1 MKTIAIFH
9 HRDEMREAKTL
20 VAALRPLVELDKFK
34 LWLEEESI
42 TAYGDRSTQAQ
53 NVIAEALAVIVVVGP
68 QGVDQEF
75 ENLVRGAIE
84 QRIAKDGPAFG
95 RMTVLLQDAREP
107 PALLERWVRAMVPGV
122 DFRAAAEEILKFLA
136 LRPRWS
142 LRLKIEDA
150 VRVFPEGP
158 QKHDLVDHFKA
169 VAQTLADG
177 KPLTIMVGP
186 YASVEAADDGS
197 CPSLIRQR
205 LIGLINLRGMLGPH
219 WAAGEAAGIAPLL
232 WQDHLAT
239 LCLLSGRTRNQV
251 AKLIA
256 DAVGA
261 AHGDAA
267 GAPGALFQAIG
278 ALVAQLKRTGLPR
291 YAGVPAV
298 TILTVCPG
306 LRAERALVANGCE
319 FERVAFLL
327 SGNASPEL
335 HHRAYRPLPLHI
347 ERAGQGEPF
356 YMPDEEEPRAADDL
370 DFVRVVKLFGSR
382 DLDGGVPSGDLGQ
395 AYGVM
400 GQLTRQL
407 ENFVTAAGTGPYLM
421 LGGGL
426 GTPPLQVAHALLLR
440 ASLEKPV
447 SRPRLAIVPA
457 HSASRDPLR
466 QLESGRLAHL
476 TGILNS
482 GLDRLEIVEGDPIAF
497 LDALAVAFGRQPL
510 VEAA

>member
-1 MKTIAIFH
+1 
-9 HRDEMREAKTL
+9 
-20 VAALRPLVELDKFK
+20 
-34 LWLEEESI
+34 
-42 TAYGDRSTQAQ
+42 
-53 NVIAEALAVIVVVGP
+53 
-68 QGVDQEF
+68 
-75 ENLVRGAIE
+75 
-84 QRIAKDGPAFG
+84 
-95 RMTVLLQDAREP
+95 
-107 PALLERWVRAMVPGV
+107 V

-150 VRVFPEGP
+150 VRVFPEGSE
-158 QKHDLVDHFKA
+158 KDDLVDHFKA

-205 LIGLINLRGMLGPH
+205 LIGLIKDKTLRGMLGPH
-219 WAAGEAAGIAPLL
+219 WAAGKAPGIAPLL

-239 LCLLSGRTRNQV
+239 LCLLYGRTRNQI

-267 GAPGALFQAIG
+267 GAPGGLFQAIG

-298 TILTVCPG
+298 TILRCVPAYARNGRSSPMAASSKEWHSCWAETRHPNCITERIG
-306 LRAERALVANGCE
+306 LCRCTSR
-319 FERVAFLL
+319 
-327 SGNASPEL
+327 
-335 HHRAYRPLPLHI
+335 
-347 ERAGQGEPF
+347 
-356 YMPDEEEPRAADDL
+356 EPRSVNLSTCRTKRNRGRPIDL
-370 DFVRVVKLFGSR
+370 DFVSVVKLFGSR

-407 ENFVTAAGTGPYLM
+407 EISSP
-421 LGGGL
+421 
-426 GTPPLQVAHALLLR
+426 
-440 ASLEKPV
+440 
-447 SRPRLAIVPA
+447 RPG
-457 HSASRDPLR
+457 RD
-466 QLESGRLAHL
+466 L
-476 TGILNS
+476 T
-482 GLDRLEIVEGDPIAF
+482 
-497 LDALAVAFGRQPL
+497 
-510 VEAA
+510 